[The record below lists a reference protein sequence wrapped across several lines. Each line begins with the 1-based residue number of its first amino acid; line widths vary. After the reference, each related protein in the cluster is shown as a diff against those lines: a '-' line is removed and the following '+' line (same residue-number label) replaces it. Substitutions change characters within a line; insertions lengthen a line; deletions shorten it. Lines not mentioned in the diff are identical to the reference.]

1 MNKNLAYYRRLPYPR
16 RCQLRVE
23 DGERYWLVWA
33 EGLPGCKTQG
43 DTKDEAYLHLQELFD
58 DYITA
63 LLESGSEIPEPERTG
78 IVLSKAKIAKLPKPD
93 IQRITQP
100 ADVSIGIDIWRDPK
114 KLQTAV
120 A

>member
-1 MNKNLAYYRRLPYPR
+1 M
-16 RCQLRVE
+16 
-23 DGERYWLVWA
+23 
-33 EGLPGCKTQG
+33 
-43 DTKDEAYLHLQELFD
+43 
-58 DYITA
+58 
-63 LLESGSEIPEPERTG
+63 
-78 IVLSKAKIAKLPKPD
+78 SKAKIAKLPKHD